1 MSKHTA
7 SAAGGATPAEGHKT
21 SKPLPAFESYL
32 YLTCFQFCHFRL
44 QALHRI
50 AEGREQPN
58 DRSMI
63 SGAEEL
69 LAMKGWT
76 PKDFGFVDPPT
87 FDVQPNT
94 GTLWAALEATIIN

>member
-1 MSKHTA
+1 MALIPRLVLVARSR
-7 SAAGGATPAEGHKT
+7 
-21 SKPLPAFESYL
+21 KPIPAFESEV
-32 YLTCFQFCHFRL
+32 YLTFFQLCHHRL

-50 AEGREQPN
+50 AEGRQQPD
-58 DRSMI
+58 DRSMVT
-63 SGAEEL
+63 GAESL

-94 GTLWAALEATIIN
+94 GTLWAALDATTVN

>member
-1 MSKHTA
+1 MSKLTA
-7 SAAGGATPAEGHKT
+7 SAAGGAMPAEGHKT
-21 SKPLPAFESYL
+21 RKPLPAFESYL

-50 AEGREQPN
+50 AEGREDPK

-63 SGAEEL
+63 SGAESL

-87 FDVQPNT
+87 FELKANV
-94 GTLWAALEATIIN
+94 GTVFAAQEAALN